1 VCGIGGC
8 VLPSGESPSHATLA
22 RMRDALAHR
31 GPDGSGVL
39 VRGNVGL
46 VNTRLAI
53 VEQGERGAQPM
64 THPAGNWAIA
74 YNGELYN
81 HLELR
86 RELDGPFHGS
96 SDTETALHALAR
108 WGPAA
113 IERFRGQFA
122 LAALDLEAGRLV
134 LARDRLGIKP
144 LYLASF
150 AGGIW
155 FASELDALLAAG
167 VPRRAALPHLAMAID
182 FPYSPSRG
190 PGLEGVEALSPGT
203 WRSLDL
209 ASTQATEH
217 RYFSPA
223 QAVDPELQGELAR
236 RSRRELLAKLD
247 ATLRESVESTLLA
260 DVPVAV
266 MLSGGL
272 DSSLIAAH
280 LTELRPGSVGFN
292 ATLVGPRIDEDGR
305 AASIAARALGMEL
318 ETVSVEASSWCEG
331 LVAATRHFS
340 GPLVSPS
347 SVVIAQIAARAR
359 ERDRKV
365 LLTGEGADELF
376 DGYDIHSSAL
386 RAFIGGRRYLRRRLG
401 PGGLLMQ
408 SRTLSR
414 ALAARRGDSRDAAWP
429 RVPAK
434 HDWSFGISR
443 RQAALAAYENHDTT
457 QRELESLLL
466 GDLDSI
472 LPPLL
477 QRMDA
482 NNMQSSVEAR
492 VPMLEAPLVSL
503 AVNMP
508 LEARV
513 TPFSKG
519 LLRESARPRLP
530 KAIIARPKVRGMVF
544 DVSGWIAER
553 ARPEFLLDG
562 VLRELF
568 EVESADWLNLVER
581 SEPDRILRLWSAEIW
596 SRSAVNGTPD
606 AAIEREL
613 WRAHA

>member
-1 VCGIGGC
+1 
-8 VLPSGESPSHATLA
+8 
-22 RMRDALAHR
+22 MRDAMAHR

-39 VRGNVGL
+39 VKGNVGL

-64 THPAGNWAIA
+64 THPAGKWAIA

-81 HLELR
+81 HLEVR

-134 LARDRLGIKP
+134 LARDPLGIKP
-144 LYLASF
+144 LYVASF

-155 FASELDALLAAG
+155 FASEIDALLAAG
-167 VPRRAALPHLAMAID
+167 APRRAAVSHLAMAID

-190 PGLEGVEALSPGT
+190 AALEGVEALSPGT
-203 WRSLDL
+203 WRNVDL

-223 QAVDPELQGELAR
+223 RAVDPELQGELAR
-236 RSRRELLAKLD
+236 RPRRDLLAKLD

-280 LTELRPGSVGFN
+280 LAELRPGSVGFN
-292 ATLVGPRIDEDGR
+292 ATLAGPRVDEDGR
-305 AASIAARALGMEL
+305 AATIAARALGMEL
-318 ETVSVEASSWCEG
+318 ETVTVEASSWCEG
-331 LVAATRHFS
+331 LVAASRRFS

-347 SVVIAQIAARAR
+347 SVVIAQIAALAR
-359 ERDRKV
+359 EHDRKV

-376 DGYDIHSSAL
+376 DGYDIHSSEL
-386 RAFIGGRRYLRRRLG
+386 RAFIGRRRYLRRRLG
-401 PGGLLMQ
+401 PGSLLTR

-414 ALAARRGDSRDAAWP
+414 ALAARRGDSRDTGP
-429 RVPAK
+429 RLPAK
-434 HDWSFGISR
+434 HDWSFGTSR
-443 RQAALAAYENHDTT
+443 RQAASAAYQHHDAPR
-457 QRELESLLL
+457 RELEAKLL

-508 LEARV
+508 LETRV
-513 TPFSKG
+513 APFSKG

-544 DVSGWIAER
+544 DVSGWLAER
-553 ARPEFLLDG
+553 ARPQFLLDG
-562 VLRELF
+562 VLRQLF
-568 EVESADWLNLVER
+568 EVEGDGWQSLVER
-581 SEPDRILRLWSAEIW
+581 SEADRVLRLWSAEIW
-596 SRSAVNGTPD
+596 CRSALEGTPD
-606 AAIEREL
+606 EAIEREL
-613 WRAHA
+613 WLTHA